1 MGKFFKDKWVFSIKE
16 FFLSGVGCLRSGDGG
31 GIKKF
36 SAVKISVCGSGACG
50 SDWLCSAVKIFCV

>member
-1 MGKFFKDKWVFSIKE
+1 VGVKQGDCVLKVF
-16 FFLSGVGCLRSGDGG
+16 LLRLGVGG

-50 SDWLCSAVKIFCV
+50 SDGLCSAVGIFCD